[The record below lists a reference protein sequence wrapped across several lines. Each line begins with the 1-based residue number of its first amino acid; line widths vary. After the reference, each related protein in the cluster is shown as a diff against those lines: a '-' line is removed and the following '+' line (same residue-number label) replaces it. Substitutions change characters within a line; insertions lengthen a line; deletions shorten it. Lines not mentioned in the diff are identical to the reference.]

1 MSEAGGVT
9 TGSDSSGTAPTRAQ
23 AAPRPSIPPT
33 LVDPVARGA
42 SEVLG
47 GPAGRRLGGDG
58 PWWARALPVS
68 VVLTAVATALGAVGK
83 HHCRAQGWNTP
94 DQFVH
99 ACYSDGPVVFT
110 SSGLADGLGPYS
122 DGVSLG
128 QPPVT
133 AAVAWVIGRLSPQ
146 EVTVAAQQTYF
157 DVMTVV
163 LLLAALVTVVAVV
176 LTAGRRRGWD
186 GLLLAAA
193 PLLVLSG
200 LVSLDLLGVA
210 LATAGLACWARR
222 RPVAAGLLLGLAV
235 AARTY
240 PVLILL
246 ALVLLAVR
254 TGRRRA
260 TATTLL
266 AAAGAWLAVDL
277 PFAISSPGAWAA
289 YLTAFPGQRAGYG
302 SPWLLP
308 QLVQQAVGAEG
319 AAGLPTGVVTALT
332 VGGWVVWTLLVVLL
346 VLWAPQRPRLPQVA
360 FLLVAGACLLG
371 TSFPVQASL
380 WLLPLAVLAVPRWRD
395 HLVWWVCE
403 ALYFGAVW
411 LFIVGQST
419 ENRGLPPEIYAV
431 LLLVRLAGVA
441 WLVVC
446 VVRDVRSPGH
456 DVVRRSRGVDDPAG
470 GDFDRAPDALV
481 VRVA

>member
-1 MSEAGGVT
+1 M
-9 TGSDSSGTAPTRAQ
+9 TGSGGHVPTATGAQ
-23 AAPRPSIPPT
+23 AEQRPSIPPT
-33 LVDPVARGA
+33 LVDPVARAA

-68 VVLTAVATALGAVGK
+68 ILLTAVATALGAVGK

-110 SSGLADGLGPYS
+110 SSGLAGGLGPYA

-128 QPPVT
+128 QPPLT
-133 AAVAWVIGRLSPQ
+133 AAAAWLIGRLSPQ
-146 EVTVAAQQTYF
+146 AVTIAAQRTYF

-163 LLLAALVTVVAVV
+163 VLVAALVTVVAVC

-186 GLLLAAA
+186 GLLFAAA

-222 RPVAAGLLLGLAV
+222 RPVAAGILLGLAV

-240 PVLILL
+240 PVLLLL

-254 TGRRRA
+254 TGRWRA
-260 TATTLL
+260 TTTTVL

-277 PFAISSPGAWAA
+277 PFAVSSPGAWAA
-289 YLTAFPGQRAGYG
+289 YLTGFPGQRAGYG

-308 QLVQQAVGAEG
+308 QLVQQAAGDQG

-332 VGGWVVWTLLVVLL
+332 LGGWVVWTLLVVLL
-346 VLWAPQRPRLPQVA
+346 VLWAPRRPRLPQIA
-360 FLLVAGACLLG
+360 FLLLAGVCVLG

-395 HLVWWVCE
+395 HLLWWVCE
-403 ALYFGAVW
+403 VLYFGAVW

-419 ENRGLPPEIYAV
+419 ENRGLPPELYAA
-431 LLLVRLAGVA
+431 LLVLRLAGVA
-441 WLVVC
+441 WLVVS
-446 VVRDVRSPGH
+446 VVRDVRSPGQ